1 MTYLLDTNVVSESM
15 KARPEP
21 RVTVWF
27 LEHRAADV
35 YLSVL
40 TLGELVRGAR
50 KHPDEGR
57 RHVLETWIRNDLARQ
72 FRGRI
77 LPFDTEAAV
86 ITPTPDI
93 FNMILFAAPMIMLF
107 FVGIG
112 ASYLFVLYREG
123 RGVPW
128 RRIIIIT
135 ALILVVIVL
144 VAIYYLQS
152 RLGYQF
158 VPDFPWFIKP

>member
-86 ITPTPDI
+86 IWGD
-93 FNMILFAAPMIMLF
+93 LLAAGDRAGLPLPVVDAQIAAVARRHGMTVVTRNVRDFKL
-107 FVGIG
+107 
-112 ASYLFVLYREG
+112 LN
-123 RGVPW
+123 VP
-128 RRIIIIT
+128 
-135 ALILVVIVL
+135 LL
-144 VAIYYLQS
+144 
-152 RLGYQF
+152 
-158 VPDFPWFIKP
+158 DPWSH

>member
-72 FRGRI
+72 FKGRI
-77 LPFDTEAAV
+77 LPFDAEAA
-86 ITPTPDI
+86 
-93 FNMILFAAPMIMLF
+93 MIWGDLLAAGDRSGLPLPVVDAQIAAVARRHGMTVVTRNVRDFKL
-107 FVGIG
+107 
-112 ASYLFVLYREG
+112 LN
-123 RGVPW
+123 VP
-128 RRIIIIT
+128 
-135 ALILVVIVL
+135 LL
-144 VAIYYLQS
+144 
-152 RLGYQF
+152 
-158 VPDFPWFIKP
+158 DPWSQ